1 MEATIAGC
9 ATITTFAAVDRAVLI
24 AAAESSGRAMPVI
37 GAAGVFL
44 GFTAQ
49 RAAILT
55 AGTGAAGCAAC
66 VGACH
71 AGAVITAFAVAAAVG
86 AASLGDLERAI
97 SKSWQEILG
106 FASGSSPSHRL

>member
-9 ATITTFAAVDRAVLI
+9 ATFTTFATVDRAVLI
-24 AAAESSGRAMPVI
+24 TAAESSGRAVPVI
-37 GAAGVFL
+37 SAAGIFL
-44 GFTAQ
+44 GFAAQ

-55 AGTGAAGCAAC
+55 AGAGAAGCAAC

-71 AGAVITAFAVAAAVG
+71 AGAVIAACAVAAAVG

-97 SKSWQEILG
+97 SKNWQEILG
-106 FASGSSPSHRL
+106 FASGSSP